1 MLSIG
6 VGRLRGCGL
15 PATSEYG
22 GDCGAVVGPL
32 AWASGRLGPSSELL
46 LIDGHACLIA
56 QLCPALCNPVGYS
69 PPGSSVCEIF
79 QLRIQEWMAISSS
92 RGSSQPRDRTP
103 SFTSI
108 ACVSRWILYLLSHQ
122 GSSNREMAFCNSF
135 LIPCVLTSL
144 FINEEFKG
152 SFRVLA
158 FFTSRHK
165 ASWRPWSFFLMVV
178 QCFLNTR
185 FTIDGH
191 LAVSVL
197 CTYKQRCTFVRISL
211 LELYAFTY
219 RMPDGVAS

>member
-92 RGSSQPRDRTP
+92 RGSSQPRDQTRVSCIFCIGKWVHYHRATREALMMQCSP
-103 SFTSI
+103 TSNK
-108 ACVSRWILYLLSHQ
+108 VFFKKETSK
-122 GSSNREMAFCNSF
+122 
-135 LIPCVLTSL
+135 TSL
-144 FINEEFKG
+144 ETYCLQPG
-152 SFRVLA
+152 SC
-158 FFTSRHK
+158 H
-165 ASWRPWSFFLMVV
+165 
-178 QCFLNTR
+178 
-185 FTIDGH
+185 
-191 LAVSVL
+191 
-197 CTYKQRCTFVRISL
+197 
-211 LELYAFTY
+211 
-219 RMPDGVAS
+219 

>member
-1 MLSIG
+1 M
-6 VGRLRGCGL
+6 
-15 PATSEYG
+15 
-22 GDCGAVVGPL
+22 
-32 AWASGRLGPSSELL
+32 
-46 LIDGHACLIA
+46 DGHFLLQGIFPTQGSNPRLLCL
-56 QLCPALCNPVGYS
+56 QHCG
-69 PPGSSVCEIF
+69 
-79 QLRIQEWMAISSS
+79 
-92 RGSSQPRDRTP
+92 
-103 SFTSI
+103 
-108 ACVSRWILYLLSHQ
+108 WILYLLSHQ

-165 ASWRPWSFFLMVV
+165 ASWRPWSFFLMAV

-197 CTYKQRCTFVRISL
+197 CTYKQWCTFCAHIFIGVVRI
-211 LELYAFTY
+211 YI
-219 RMPDGVAS
+219 